1 MIPYIYRYVPYV
13 PYTYHK
19 SNTYMNNMYHKATN
33 QDARLKQNKERQFKE
48 PSLTSG
54 RDKHLLDQKKL
65 YGQMRRQP
73 TNQTE
78 HT

>member
-1 MIPYIYRYVPYV
+1 
-13 PYTYHK
+13 
-19 SNTYMNNMYHKATN
+19 MYHKATN

-65 YGQMRRQP
+65 YGQMKRQNTAENTQLEEQP
-73 TNQTE
+73 QYFKTE
-78 HT
+78 GKHLQFNL